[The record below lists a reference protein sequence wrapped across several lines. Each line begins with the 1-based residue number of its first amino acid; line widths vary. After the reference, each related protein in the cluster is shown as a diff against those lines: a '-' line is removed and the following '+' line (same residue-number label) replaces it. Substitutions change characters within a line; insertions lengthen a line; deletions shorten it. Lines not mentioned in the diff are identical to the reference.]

1 MPIHSTLCVHCGGI
15 ASLTGPSLVWL
26 TGVYI
31 LYSKLYWEIN
41 NEGGNCCRMKEISW
55 IFLFIYTTIH
65 SILAYKNIISGAYS
79 GLHER
84 MLLEDLLAY
93 YNKLERP
100 VANES
105 EAVVLTFGLTLQ
117 QIIDVVCRPLCN
129 GTKIFFKYFFLQ
141 DEKNQILTT
150 NVWLNLVRSN
160 SHREM
165 RLFIGPWF
173 LYVWLSDFLLENIYC
188 WNYVHLTKRVKLT
201 AKRKNLE
208 IHICI

>member
-1 MPIHSTLCVHCGGI
+1 
-15 ASLTGPSLVWL
+15 
-26 TGVYI
+26 
-31 LYSKLYWEIN
+31 
-41 NEGGNCCRMKEISW
+41 
-55 IFLFIYTTIH
+55 
-65 SILAYKNIISGAYS
+65 
-79 GLHER
+79 

-129 GTKIFFKYFFLQ
+129 GTKIFFKYLFLQ

-165 RLFIGPWF
+165 RLFIGP
-173 LYVWLSDFLLENIYC
+173 
-188 WNYVHLTKRVKLT
+188 
-201 AKRKNLE
+201 
-208 IHICI
+208 